1 MESTSVLG
9 DEEVDGLVL
18 GWLKKRNLQSSF
30 EILELELKAR
40 GQLQDSDEGNIWSTD
55 VDLAEKGLVVSLGA
69 GGDAQE
75 YARQYR
81 RFASWVGA
89 SLDMYQRE
97 ISQLLYPV
105 FVHCFVSM
113 VQLEASTAAQDF
125 LTGTKEGLLNRI
137 INPSRKEILV
147 KELHE
152 LSKLTVPEQFHT
164 STFLKAVR
172 AKKVAISLSQYSFE
186 LLMAFLRQ
194 ENLIMI
200 ISILN
205 MWFAI
210 NFVREREVTLKGQ
223 TGDILSVTFSAASTP
238 GDFAS
243 VSATDQDQILFD
255 HLKEGRY
262 LKFKELRLRH
272 LIQELEEQDEEQ
284 MSKTK
289 RNEHLSALEAARSSL
304 AKLSV
309 EGIKSKIP
317 LPKVSETID
326 EEIKHDFET
335 SLGFVGFPSCAL
347 ITYVNS
353 YANLNSICVSS
364 NLETI
369 VGGFADS
376 LIRVYSSKAMSKTC
390 SVELQGHTGPIY
402 STDLCPSSNFMLS
415 SSSDGSIRLWSLE
428 LMSNLTAFTGHV
440 LPVWDTCFLP
450 ELGYYFASGGADK
463 TVRVWNTERK
473 QPLRIMN
480 GHSCDVEVIRWHP
493 NYQILA
499 TGSSDNS
506 IRIWDISS
514 GSCVALFEGHKS
526 PITSVEFAPNGK
538 SIISGDSDGELKI
551 WDLGSRQ
558 VVQNTRAHSGPIWSI
573 SHSLYDSTKFVTGGN
588 DCTIHVWDSKL
599 SDVETG
605 SSISCLTWQTKAT
618 PVTFLRYHADNLV
631 VAAGPMALSS

>member
-1 MESTSVLG
+1 
-9 DEEVDGLVL
+9 
-18 GWLKKRNLQSSF
+18 
-30 EILELELKAR
+30 
-40 GQLQDSDEGNIWSTD
+40 
-55 VDLAEKGLVVSLGA
+55 
-69 GGDAQE
+69 
-75 YARQYR
+75 
-81 RFASWVGA
+81 
-89 SLDMYQRE
+89 
-97 ISQLLYPV
+97 
-105 FVHCFVSM
+105 M

-125 LTGTKEGLLNRI
+125 LTETKEGLLNRI
-137 INPSRKEILV
+137 TNPSRKEILV

-172 AKKVAISLSQYSFE
+172 AKKIAVSLSQYSFE

-194 ENLIMI
+194 EKLIMI
-200 ISILN
+200 SSILN
-205 MWFAI
+205 TWFSI
-210 NFVREREVTLKGQ
+210 NCVQERDATLKGQ
-223 TGDILSVTFSAASTP
+223 AGDILSVTFSAASTP

-243 VSATDQDQILFD
+243 LSTANQAQIVFD
-255 HLKEGRY
+255 LLKESKY
-262 LKFKELRLRH
+262 LKFKELRLKH
-272 LIQELEEQDEEQ
+272 LIEELEEQDQEL
-284 MSKTK
+284 MSKSK
-289 RNEHLSALEAARSSL
+289 RGEHLAALEAARASL
-304 AKLSV
+304 AKLSGQ
-309 EGIKSKIP
+309 GIKSKIP

-326 EEIKHDFET
+326 EDIKQDFVT
-335 SLGFVGFPSCAL
+335 SLGFFGSPSCAL

-376 LIRVYSSKAMSKTC
+376 LIRVYNSNILSKGR

-402 STDLCPSSNFMLS
+402 SIDLCSSSNLMLS

-473 QPLRIMN
+473 KPLRIMN
-480 GHSCDVEVIRWHP
+480 GHSSDVEITRWHP
-493 NYQILA
+493 NHQILA

-514 GSCVALFEGHKS
+514 GSCVALFEAHKS
-526 PITSVEFAPNGK
+526 PITSIEFSPSGK
-538 SIISGDSDGELKI
+538 SVISGDSDGELKI

-558 VVQNTRAHSGPIWSI
+558 VVQSARAHSGPIWSI
-573 SHSLYDSTKFVTGGN
+573 SHSLYDSTKFATGGN
-588 DCTIHVWDSKL
+588 DCTIHVWDSNL
-599 SDVETG
+599 SDVETE
-605 SSISCLTWQTKAT
+605 SLVCNFTWQTKAT

-631 VAAGPMALSS
+631 VAAGPMALS